1 MSIFANKTLMITGG
15 TGSFGNA
22 VLNRF
27 LDTDIQEIRIFSR
40 DEKKQDDMR
49 HEFQAKMPEAAGK
62 IKFFIGDVRDLAS
75 VKNAM
80 HGVDYIF
87 HAAALKQVP
96 SCEFFPME
104 AVKTNVF
111 GTDNV
116 LTAAIDAGVKAVIC
130 LSTDKAAYP
139 VNAMGTSKAMME
151 KVIVA
156 KSRTVSPEKT
166 KICCT
171 RYGNVMCSRGSVIPL
186 WIDQIKAG
194 NPITITEPNMTRF
207 IMSLEEAVDLVLF
220 AFRNGVSGD
229 ILVQKAPACTI
240 ETLAKAVTG
249 LFAPGHEIKV
259 IGIRHG
265 EKMYETLLTNEEC
278 SHAVDMGDFY
288 RVPADNRDLNYDNY
302 FNNGEYRSGWTLYER
317 VIGSPFMTP
326 GLSGGTTRIINNRV
340 IAHHIGMKGMAWQ
353 TTPYKLMLSYSR
365 NYGTYGNP
373 MKKNQFSGALE
384 VTLPFKNLPFAV
396 ETGIY
401 GDLGDLFKDN
411 FGFTIKLSR
420 KGKLIK

>member
-1 MSIFANKTLMITGG
+1 MSLFTNKTLMITGG

-27 LDTDIQEIRIFSR
+27 LQTDIGEIRIFSR

-49 HEFQAKMPEAAGK
+49 HEFQVKMPEVADK
-62 IKFFIGDVRDLAS
+62 ISFYIGDVRDLAS

-80 HGVDYIF
+80 YGVDYIF

-96 SCEFFPME
+96 SCEFFPIE
-104 AVKTNVF
+104 AVKTNVL
-111 GTDNV
+111 GTENV
-116 LTAAIDAGVKAVIC
+116 LTAAIEAGVKNVVC

-156 KSRTVSPEKT
+156 KSRTTTTT

-186 WIDQIKAG
+186 WIDQIRAG
-194 NPITITEPNMTRF
+194 NPITLTDPKMTRF
-207 IMSLEEAVDLVLF
+207 IMSLDEAVDLVLF
-220 AFRNGVSGD
+220 AFEHGEPGD

-240 ETLAKAVTG
+240 QTQAEAVCE
-249 LFAPGHEIKV
+249 LFGGKKEDIKI

-278 SHAVDMGDFY
+278 ANAIDMGNFY
-288 RVPADNRDLNYDNY
+288 RVPCDKRGLNYDKY
-302 FNNGEYRSGWTLYER
+302 FNQGNAERNTLTEFNSNNTQLLSVEETKEKIASLAYIQER
-317 VIGSPFMTP
+317 
-326 GLSGGTTRIINNRV
+326 L
-340 IAHHIGMKGMAWQ
+340 AEEK
-353 TTPYKLMLSYSR
+353 
-365 NYGTYGNP
+365 
-373 MKKNQFSGALE
+373 
-384 VTLPFKNLPFAV
+384 
-396 ETGIY
+396 
-401 GDLGDLFKDN
+401 
-411 FGFTIKLSR
+411 
-420 KGKLIK
+420 